1 MMLSL
6 LICKV
11 KIIVFAGILSS
22 VITSKEKRPQQSGK
36 DGNRK
41 EKSLGTRAEVKGEKQ
56 RERGTDGS
64 HVRPPEAA
72 SAQGIRVT
80 FHSKR

>member
-1 MMLSL
+1 MLSF

-41 EKSLGTRAEVKGEKQ
+41 EKSLGTRVEVNSKGEKQ

-64 HVRPPEAA
+64 HIRPPEAA
-72 SAQGIRVT
+72 SAQGIR
-80 FHSKR
+80 